1 MVGLE
6 RRNTT
11 FLLDRRCLVEY
22 ACITKKTCVGLRDV
36 PGKGGVRLSALPPDL
51 FFFFFLFGVLRWRSS
66 ALGLYVYLRCAFGV
80 VYLRPADKDVGACT
94 GGFGCLV

>member
-51 FFFFFLFGVLRWRSS
+51 FFFFFSFRGFEMEVIRAGAVRVL
-66 ALGLYVYLRCAFGV
+66 ALCFR
-80 VYLRPADKDVGACT
+80 
-94 GGFGCLV
+94 GCLSQARR